1 MCPVALTDTVTVAYT
16 AALENG
22 EIIEQSETEHPVT
35 LSIGG
40 GRLFKAVEASL
51 FGMEPGETRQINVQ
65 PEDAYGHHVDELVQS
80 IPVAA
85 FKGKI
90 TPKPGM
96 ILSLTLQRE
105 DGEHIVPAT
114 VVEVNDDTI
123 TVDYNHPLAGQVIVY
138 TVKLIG
144 INS

>member
-22 EIIEQSETEHPVT
+22 EIIEQSEADHPVT

-51 FGMEPGETRQINVQ
+51 FGMEPGETRQIHVQ
-65 PEDAYGHHVDELVQS
+65 PEDAYGCHIDELVQS
-80 IPVAA
+80 FPVTV

-114 VVEVNDDTI
+114 VVEVNDDTV
-123 TVDYNHPLAGQVIVY
+123 TVDYNHPLAGKVIVY
-138 TVKLIG
+138 TVKLIA
-144 INS
+144 IHS